1 MSRPFEPFSNPLYSA
16 LLILLCL
23 LGVFPLDVILPSF
36 PALADAFH
44 VGSQQIAYSV
54 SFFAFGVALAQLVI
68 GPLSDAMGRKRL
80 LLAGLGLSITGAV
93 GCAFSARYE
102 TFMAFRLLQALGCG
116 SFVLGQALVQDLYS
130 GQQRNAMRILL
141 TSASGLFISF
151 SPVAGAFLQQ
161 TFGWKGSFTVFAFI
175 ALIVACL
182 SFALLQDTP
191 ASRGRV
197 SGMGGYRSMLRDTT
211 YLAYSLVT
219 SLAFACHFSFIVVA
233 PLAFMDG
240 LGLTPYQFSLV
251 FIAYGLAY
259 IAGGAAATYAN
270 NRISPQAQIKTG
282 FLLIAF
288 GGVTLLVW
296 ELVAGLTVAGL
307 LLPMILCTT
316 GTTLVRPAATT
327 QALAR
332 YPQQAGAAAS
342 LNTTLLFAGGGL
354 AGSLVASVE
363 SVLPMGLG
371 LLFVGVSLCGWL
383 LLACLPETLTSTR
396 T

>member
-1 MSRPFEPFSNPLYSA
+1 MPRPFEPVSNFLYSA

-36 PALADAFH
+36 PALADEFH

-54 SFFAFGVALAQLVI
+54 SFFALGVALAQLVI

-80 LLAGLGLSITGAV
+80 LLAGLGLSIIGAV
-93 GCAFSARYE
+93 GCAFSGRYE

-130 GQQRNAMRILL
+130 GKQRNAMRILL
-141 TSASGLFISF
+141 TSASGLFISL

-161 TFGWKGSFTVFAFI
+161 AFGWKGSFSVFAFI

-197 SGMGGYRSMLRDTT
+197 SGMGSYRIMLRDTT
-211 YLAYSLVT
+211 YLAHSLLS

-233 PLAFMDG
+233 PLAFMDD
-240 LGLTPYQFSLV
+240 LGLTPYQFSMV

-270 NRISPQAQIKTG
+270 NRISPLAQIKTG

-296 ELVAGLTVAGL
+296 EWVAGLTVTGL
-307 LLPMILCTT
+307 LLSMIVCST

-363 SVLPMGLG
+363 SALPMSLG
-371 LLFVGVSLCGWL
+371 LLFVAVSLCGWL
-383 LLACLPETLTSTR
+383 LLAGLSETLTSTR

>member
-1 MSRPFEPFSNPLYSA
+1 MPRPFEPVSNPLYSA

-36 PALADAFH
+36 PALADEFH
-44 VGSQQIAYSV
+44 VGPQQIAYSV

-93 GCAFSARYE
+93 GCAFSTRYE
-102 TFMAFRLLQALGCG
+102 MFMAFRLLQALGCG

-130 GQQRNAMRILL
+130 GKQRNAMRILL
-141 TSASGLFISF
+141 TSASGLFISL

-161 TFGWKGSFTVFAFI
+161 SFGWKGSFTVFAFI
-175 ALIVACL
+175 AVIVSSL
-182 SFALLQDTP
+182 SYALLQDTP
-191 ASRGRV
+191 ALRGRR
-197 SGMGGYRSMLRDTT
+197 SGMRSYWVMLRDTT
-211 YLAYSLVT
+211 YLAHSLLS

-233 PLAFMDG
+233 PLALMDS
-240 LGLTPYQFSLV
+240 LGLTPYQFSVV

-259 IAGGAAATYAN
+259 IAGGAAATYLN
-270 NRISPQAQIKTG
+270 NRVTPQVQIKTG
-282 FLLIAF
+282 FLLIAA
-288 GGVTLLVW
+288 GGITLAVW
-296 ELVAGLTVAGL
+296 EQLAGLTVTGL
-307 LLPMILCTT
+307 VLPMIICTT

-332 YPQQAGAAAS
+332 YPHQAGAAAS

-354 AGSLVASVE
+354 AGSLAAGVE
-363 SVLPMGLG
+363 SALPMSLG
-371 LLFVGVSLCGWL
+371 LFFLGASLCGWL
-383 LLACLPETLTSTR
+383 LLAGMAETDR
-396 T
+396 IAEG

>member
-1 MSRPFEPFSNPLYSA
+1 MPRPFEPVSSSLYSA

-36 PALADAFH
+36 PALAEEFH
-44 VGSQQIAYSV
+44 VEPQQIAYSV

-130 GQQRNAMRILL
+130 GKQRNAMRILL
-141 TSASGLFISF
+141 TSASGLFISL

-161 TFGWKGSFTVFAFI
+161 VFGWKGSFTVFAFI
-175 ALIVACL
+175 ALLVECL
-182 SFALLQDTP
+182 SYASLQNTP
-191 ASRGRV
+191 ASRGQV
-197 SGMGGYRSMLRDTT
+197 SGMGSYRSMLRDTT
-211 YLAYSLVT
+211 YLAHSLLS

-233 PLAFMDG
+233 PLVFMDD
-240 LGLTPYQFSLV
+240 LGLTPYQFSMV

-270 NRISPQAQIKTG
+270 NRVSPQAQIKSG

-288 GGVTLLVW
+288 GGIMLLIW
-296 ELVAGLTVAGL
+296 ALVAGLTVTGL
-307 LLPMILCTT
+307 LLPMIVCST

-363 SVLPMGLG
+363 SALPMSLG